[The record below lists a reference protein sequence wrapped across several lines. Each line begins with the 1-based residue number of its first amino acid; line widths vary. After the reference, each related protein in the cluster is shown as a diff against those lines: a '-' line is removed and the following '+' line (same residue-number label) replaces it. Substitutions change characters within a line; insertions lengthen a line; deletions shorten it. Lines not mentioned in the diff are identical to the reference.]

1 MVLIH
6 IHKTDMISKI
16 PFGGEIT
23 QGAPASIFGALWPC
37 FSPRIDHEMW
47 GCGEADR
54 CHPVDLHKNVS
65 EAGFPQP
72 AAVRV
77 SFCVSTCFA
86 NS

>member
-1 MVLIH
+1 M
-6 IHKTDMISKI
+6 KC
-16 PFGGEIT
+16 
-23 QGAPASIFGALWPC
+23 GA
-37 FSPRIDHEMW
+37 

-77 SFCVSTCFA
+77 SFCVSTRFA
-86 NS
+86 NG